1 MRTLRRLSH
10 SSRSEDRSIR
20 YTRVSVST
28 VPCASHKVY
37 AYLFVSSDGIVH
49 EGSDD
54 DGEDD
59 AGRAYTELG
68 RSSIKMVR

>member
-1 MRTLRRLSH
+1 MECARYDDSVIQAGPRIAQFAIPEYPYRL
-10 SSRSEDRSIR
+10 
-20 YTRVSVST
+20 
-28 VPCASHKVY
+28 Y

-68 RSSIKMVR
+68 RRSIKMVR